1 MYSTFNTIFKCFSM
15 CLLLVPNSTTSEP
28 IPHIELTPNNHVSVR
43 GTITNAVADSFTKDI
58 ILNDPLYVFID
69 SNGGSVMAGNRMMEQ
84 LSQRNITCIATKA
97 YSMAFVLLQACTTRY
112 VLSTST
118 AMQHQQSLGVR
129 GDLMAVQSY
138 LDMVHAMEEHLTK
151 FQADRIGMHPDK
163 FKTLTNTE
171 WWLFGQDIID
181 EGVADGLT
189 TLSCS
194 KDLIRQNVSM
204 VVEGYLSDSIHT
216 FNACPLITNALD

>member
-1 MYSTFNTIFKCFSM
+1 
-15 CLLLVPNSTTSEP
+15 
-28 IPHIELTPNNHVSVR
+28 
-43 GTITNAVADSFTKDI
+43 
-58 ILNDPLYVFID
+58 
-69 SNGGSVMAGNRMMEQ
+69 
-84 LSQRNITCIATKA
+84 
-97 YSMAFVLLQACTTRY
+97 
-112 VLSTST
+112 
-118 AMQHQQSLGVR
+118 MQHQQSLGVR

-189 TLSCS
+189 TVSCS